1 MANAGNDKLW
11 QTPQMGEVYLINTP
25 LRIFV
30 DGKGLILFSDDGVCL
45 SINIEYSLHKARE
58 YVEY

>member
-25 LRIFV
+25 LHIFV
-30 DGKGLILFSDDGVCL
+30 DGLGLILFGDDGMYL
-45 SINIEYSLHKARE
+45 SINIEHSLHNSTE
-58 YVEY
+58 YV